1 MQILSRENAVYT
13 FNAAHPP
20 KYEVED
26 GEVHLRGLYYSE
38 RLDTYTTG
46 EARGPAGDA
55 AGLGRALAARLRQ
68 ELEGGDGR

>member
-1 MQILSRENAVYT
+1 M
-13 FNAAHPP
+13 AAFAQ
-20 KYEVED
+20 VED

-46 EARGPAGDA
+46 EARGHAGDA
-55 AGLGRALAARLRQ
+55 AGLGSALAARLRQ